1 MILGDDTYPPWEQ
14 GVRQGG
20 LMNIEVM
27 SNNLLE
33 YKEILDKNN
42 VRFVLFFGTLL
53 GVIRTQSFISYDTDI
68 DVIVFWDDYLNW
80 LKAKAELRERGF
92 KVIDDRPIHDEHVI
106 RDGEKIEMWWTGEVR
121 DQYVYN
127 NAVRFDKE
135 LLFPLT
141 TINFLGKDFLIPSKS
156 IILLEMIYGKDWM
169 IPNEH
174 TKGCSYEAK

>member
-27 SNNLLE
+27 SKNLLE
-33 YKEILDKNN
+33 YKEILDKHN

-53 GVIRTQSFISYDTDI
+53 GLIRENAFISYDTDI
-68 DVIVFWDDYLNW
+68 DVLVFWDDYLSW

-92 KVIDDRPIHDEHVI
+92 KVIDDKPIHDEHVI
-106 RDGEKIEMWWTGEVR
+106 REGEKIEMWWMGEIK
-121 DQYVYN
+121 DEYVYN
-127 NAVRFDKE
+127 NLIRFHKD
-135 LLFPLT
+135 LIFPCLT
-141 TINFLGKDFLIPSKS
+141 IEFLGKEFLIPNKSKQ
-156 IILLEMIYGKDWM
+156 LLSMIYGKDWM